1 MKIAHVICT
10 FPPYKGGMGNSALNF
25 ALYTA
30 KLKHNITIITPEYN
44 RPTDFSFFENIIKV
58 NRINPV
64 FAYGNAAVLPV
75 KKIDWDQF
83 DIVHLHYPFYGTAE
97 QIARLKRSGAKFK
110 LIVHYHMDTHSGGW
124 KGIVFNIYKRLYLKY
139 ILNSADVV
147 TAASLD
153 YIKHGDIADYYNQHQ
168 HKFIQ
173 VPFGVDASRFSPKA
187 DNDKKQILFVG
198 GLDKAHYFKGVTVL
212 LKAFAASI
220 NKLPE
225 YKLIIVGKGNLL
237 DDYKNLSQK
246 LGLGDRVIFE
256 NKVDDEKLAEIYQ
269 ESSFLVL
276 PSINTSEAFGLVLL
290 EAMASGLPVIA
301 SNLPGVRSVFKNAEH
316 GYVVKPGD
324 IDDLAKKMQL
334 LVSDQ
339 KRFQQMKINC
349 RQLVEDRYTWESAA
363 KKLNE
368 LYYRIKYAPII
379 ED

>member
-1 MKIAHVICT
+1 MKIVHVICT

-30 KLKHNITIITPEYN
+30 KLKHDITIITPEYN
-44 RPTDFSFFENIIKV
+44 RPADFSFFEDIIKI
-58 NRINPV
+58 NRVDPI
-64 FAYGNAAVLPV
+64 FSYGNAAVLPV
-75 KKIDWDQF
+75 KRIDWNQF
-83 DIVHLHYPFYGTAE
+83 DIIHLHYPFYGTAE
-97 QIARLKRSGAKFK
+97 QVARLKRNGAKFK
-110 LIVHYHMDTHSGGW
+110 LIIHYHMDTHSDGW
-124 KGIVFNIYKRLYLKY
+124 KGIVFNIYKKLYLKY
-139 ILNSADVV
+139 ILDSADVI

-153 YIKHGDIADYYNQHQ
+153 YVKHGDIANYYNKHQ

-173 VPFGVDASRFSPKA
+173 VPFGVDASRFSPKI
-187 DNDKKQILFVG
+187 DNEKKQILFVG
-198 GLDKAHYFKGVTVL
+198 GLDKAHYFKGVTIL

-220 NKLPE
+220 DKLSG
-225 YKLIIVGKGNLL
+225 YNLVIVGKGDLL
-237 DDYKNLSQK
+237 EDYKNLSQK

-256 NKVDDEKLAEIYQ
+256 SQANDEKLAKIYQ

-301 SNLPGVRSVFKNAEH
+301 SNLPGVRSVFRNAEH

-339 KRFQQMKINC
+339 KKFQQMKINC